1 MEYRIL
7 NIENRSGS
15 KKLQANK
22 LTPEHPVGFSA
33 LLTVLIIGVVALTMA
48 TSASL
53 LGLGELELGYTY
65 QKGGEAFSVA
75 DGCLEEAMRRLRLDA
90 GYTGSPSFPVVNGS
104 CTISVVDLGGNQRR
118 LTILGQSG
126 SYYKKIQAVITV
138 VAQIPGSLNIVTINS
153 WEERSD

>member
-15 KKLQANK
+15 KKLQANR
-22 LTPEHPVGFSA
+22 LTPEHPAGFSA

-65 QKGGEAFSVA
+65 QKSGEAFSVA
-75 DGCLEEAMRRLRLDA
+75 DGCMEEAMRRLRLNANYGVGA
-90 GYTGSPSFPVVNGS
+90 GVITLTVASNS
-104 CTISVVDLGGNQRR
+104 CTITVEDIGSNQRR
-118 LTILGQSG
+118 ITVTGQSG
-126 SYYKKIQAVITV
+126 
-138 VAQIPGSLNIVTINS
+138 
-153 WEERSD
+153 